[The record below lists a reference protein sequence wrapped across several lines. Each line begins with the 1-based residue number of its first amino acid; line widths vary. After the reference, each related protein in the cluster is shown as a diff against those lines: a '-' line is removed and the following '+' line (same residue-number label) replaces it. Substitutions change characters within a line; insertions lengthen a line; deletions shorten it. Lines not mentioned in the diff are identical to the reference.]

1 MKVNIDTS
9 DMLYADAWL
18 GFKGT
23 DWKEEINVRD
33 FIQHNYTPYEGDESF
48 LAEATPATTALWE
61 KVMAGIRIEN
71 STHAPVDFDTNIA
84 TTITAH
90 DAGYIEQELE
100 KAYSQVGRIYIEYV
114 MNSGEMP
121 GIDVSDILRMI
132 DPKMSRKIELEEQII
147 ECQKRVKDNNL
158 MKEKDRAEIA
168 FRFEKDKLDRAL
180 AMDVISQD
188 DYNVKLAIA
197 YKKVEN
203 FEEIRKIEKLCD
215 MRIITE
221 VEKLEKLKFLT
232 E

>member
-1 MKVNIDTS
+1 MGIFDKVVSAAKNTGSSIATAAVKTGSTIGVAAQDQSELAGLKMQVNI
-9 DMLYADAWL
+9 
-18 GFKGT
+18 
-23 DWKEEINVRD
+23 
-33 FIQHNYTPYEGDESF
+33 
-48 LAEATPATTALWE
+48 
-61 KVMAGIRIEN
+61 
-71 STHAPVDFDTNIA
+71 
-84 TTITAH
+84 
-90 DAGYIEQELE
+90 IEQELE

-180 AMDVISQD
+180 AMDVLSQD